1 MEMRLLGST
10 GLRVSVVGLGTVKF
24 GRLRGLKY
32 AVGERLPSDGEIAE
46 LLGVASELGINVL
59 DTAPAYGSSEER
71 LGVYF
76 RGAGS
81 VARDRWVLM
90 TKAGEEFDGE
100 RSRFDFSPRGIRASV
115 ERSLVRLGTDRLDV
129 VLLHSDGEME
139 LGLGPKREEA
149 MGELR
154 ALQREGKVVAVGAST
169 KSIDGGRWAVER
181 GDVAMLTLNAVER
194 GDLGA
199 IELAAKLG
207 RGVVIKKALGSGA
220 AAGPTVGMSAG
231 EAVSAVVQTAG
242 VSSVI
247 VGTTSPAHLRQ
258 NVGGLE

>member
-1 MEMRLLGST
+1 MRLLGST

-32 AVGERLPSDGEIAE
+32 AVGERLPSDGEISE
-46 LLGVASELGINVL
+46 LLRVASELGINVL

-71 LGVYF
+71 LGAYF
-76 RGAGS
+76 RGAGG

-100 RSRFDFSPRGIRASV
+100 RSSFDFSPRGIRASV
-115 ERSLVRLGTDRLDV
+115 ERSLVRLGTDRVDV
-129 VLLHSDGEME
+129 VLLHSDGQIE
-139 LGLGPKREEA
+139 LEPKREEA
-149 MGELR
+149 MEELR
-154 ALQREGKVVAVGAST
+154 ALQREGKIVAVGAST

-199 IELAAKLG
+199 IGLAAKLG

-231 EAVSAVVQTAG
+231 EAVAAVVRTAG

>member
-1 MEMRLLGST
+1 MRLLGST

-46 LLGVASELGINVL
+46 LLGVASELGVNVL

-76 RGAGS
+76 RGGGS

-100 RSRFDFSPRGIRASV
+100 RSRFDFSPRGIRGSV

-139 LGLGPKREEA
+139 LGVGREESL
-149 MGELR
+149 GELR
-154 ALQREGKVVAVGAST
+154 ALQREGKIVAVGAST
-169 KSIDGGRWAVER
+169 KSIEGGRWAVER
-181 GDVAMLTLNAVER
+181 GDVAMLTLNAAER

-199 IELAAKLG
+199 IELAASLG
-207 RGVVIKKALGSGA
+207 RGLVIKKALGSGVAAGVSAAEAVA
-220 AAGPTVGMSAG
+220 AAVG
-231 EAVSAVVQTAG
+231 TAG

-258 NVGGLE
+258 NVGGLKGL

>member
-1 MEMRLLGST
+1 MRLLGST

-71 LGVYF
+71 LGAYF
-76 RGAGS
+76 RGAGG

-100 RSRFDFSPRGIRASV
+100 RSSFDFSPRGIRGSL

-139 LGLGPKREEA
+139 LDPKREEA

-154 ALQREGKVVAVGAST
+154 SLQREGKIVAVGAST

-181 GDVAMLTLNAVER
+181 GDVAMLTLNSAER

-199 IELAAKLG
+199 IGLAASLG
-207 RGVVIKKALGSGA
+207 RGVVVKKALGSGA
-220 AAGPTVGMSAG
+220 AAGVSAG
-231 EAVSAVVQTAG
+231 EAVAAVVRTVG

>member
-1 MEMRLLGST
+1 MRLLGST

-32 AVGERLPSDGEIAE
+32 AVGEKLPSDGEIAE
-46 LLGVASELGINVL
+46 LLGVASELGVNVL

-71 LGVYF
+71 LGAYF

-100 RSRFDFSPRGIRASV
+100 RSRFDFSPRAIRGSV

-139 LGLGPKREEA
+139 LGLEREESL
-149 MGELR
+149 GELR
-154 ALQREGKVVAVGAST
+154 ALQREGKILAVGAST

-181 GDVAMLTLNAVER
+181 GDVAMLTLNAAER

-199 IELAAKLG
+199 IELAASLG

-220 AAGPTVGMSAG
+220 AAGPTAGMSAG
-231 EAVSAVVQTAG
+231 EAVAAAVGTAG

-258 NVGGLE
+258 NVGGLKGL